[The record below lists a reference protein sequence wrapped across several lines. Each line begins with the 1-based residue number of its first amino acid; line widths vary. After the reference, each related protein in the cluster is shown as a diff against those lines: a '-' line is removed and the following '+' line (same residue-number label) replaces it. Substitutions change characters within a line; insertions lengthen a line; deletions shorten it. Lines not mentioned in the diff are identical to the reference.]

1 MLELFKDKENINK
14 YYYALV
20 KGKITKDGVV
30 NAPLLKNEKTGMVQV
45 STIANGAKTAISEYS
60 IVKHYDQFTLL
71 EVKLITGRTHQI
83 RVHMAHIGHPIVG
96 DSKYGDFAINKEFS
110 QDFNYNTQF
119 LHAYKIQFKKLN
131 GILSYLS
138 NKEFMCELGN
148 KEKEILAKL

>member
-1 MLELFKDKENINK
+1 MAFQSYSGNLVSGDFKNTST
-14 YYYALV
+14 LV
-20 KGKITKDGVV
+20 ASVKSSQG
-30 NAPLLKNEKTGMVQV
+30 
-45 STIANGAKTAISEYS
+45 SIANGAKTAISEYS

-110 QDFNYNTQF
+110 QEFNYNTQF
-119 LHAYKIQFKKLN
+119 LHAYKIQFKILN

-138 NKEFMCELGN
+138 NKEFICELGD